1 MRHRRPGALARHRA
15 RASKERS
22 LTGPSFVGS
31 FPRADAVLAL
41 PLPEIAFLG
50 RSNVGKSSLL
60 NAFVG
65 QRIARISGTPGKTRA
80 LNVYEI
86 PVVRGAWYVVAGGPN
101 RPSGTHRE
109 QPRTTPRALYL
120 LDLPGY
126 GYARASKGELTAF
139 RGLLSHVVKRARLV
153 GVVWLLDIRRD
164 LSPEDQAM
172 QDAFAA
178 AGTPVLA
185 ALTKSDKLPRGQRLA
200 RAAALRETLGV
211 AADQLI
217 LTSARTGEGV
227 PELREAV
234 AGLIA

>member
-1 MRHRRPGALARHRA
+1 MRHRRPGTAARHRA

-31 FPRADAVLAL
+31 FPRADVALAF

-65 QRIARISGTPGKTRA
+65 QRIARISATPGKTRA
-80 LNVYEI
+80 LNVFEI
-86 PVVRGAWYVVAGGPN
+86 PLP
-101 RPSGTHRE
+101 PS
-109 QPRTTPRALYL
+109 LYL

-139 RGLLSHVVKRARLV
+139 RGLLTHVVRRPRLA

-164 LSPEDQAM
+164 PSPEDQAM
-172 QDAFAA
+172 QDTFAG
-178 AGTPVLA
+178 AGTRVLA

-200 RAAALRETLGV
+200 RAAALRETLAV

-217 LTSARTGEGV
+217 LTSARTGEGI

>member
-1 MRHRRPGALARHRA
+1 
-15 RASKERS
+15 
-22 LTGPSFVGS
+22 
-31 FPRADAVLAL
+31 VLAL

-60 NAFVG
+60 NAFAG
-65 QRIARISGTPGKTRA
+65 KRIARISATPGKTRA
-80 LNVYEI
+80 LNVFQI
-86 PVVRGAWYVVAGGPN
+86 DLVRGAGFVVADGADRMDGA
-101 RPSGTHRE
+101 HRQ
-109 QPRTTPRALYL
+109 QPRTPHPALYL

-126 GYARASKGELTAF
+126 GYARASKGALTAF
-139 RGLLSHVVKRARLV
+139 RGLLNHVVKRPRLA

-164 LSPEDQAM
+164 PSPEDQAM
-172 QDAFAA
+172 QDAFAG

-200 RAAALRETLGV
+200 RADALREALGV

-234 AGLIA
+234 AGLVA